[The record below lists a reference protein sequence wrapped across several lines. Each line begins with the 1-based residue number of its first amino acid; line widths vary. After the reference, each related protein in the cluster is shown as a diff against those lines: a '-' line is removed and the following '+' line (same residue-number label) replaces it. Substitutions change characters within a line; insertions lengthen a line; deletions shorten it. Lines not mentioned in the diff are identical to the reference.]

1 MIAAEISIWA
11 TEPIW
16 SSVWKRWQIKH
27 CQSAFHSGGSH
38 LQTLHGENG
47 GSAELQSHCDA
58 QLQKTTWQDIFLAA
72 QNGWVAARPVHHDT
86 MPSWNDL
93 CWIFRWKVKKGKFH
107 ICHFVRPC
115 QNHVGR
121 VLEIGNCTKVVL
133 KLCLSG
139 QIIIKS
145 LSSRHPWLF
154 EQGKRERALQRNL
167 CQQSVW
173 IQFFRLQRGK
183 PLRKPRKT
191 GKKTG
196 KLVNCHRI
204 SSNDPKQVKLETDK
218 KNITVCHYIFIY
230 ETIVPTRALS

>member
-72 QNGWVAARPVHHDT
+72 QNGWVAARPLHHDT

-93 CWIFRWKVKKGKFH
+93 CWIFRWKVKKSKFH
-107 ICHFVRPC
+107 ICHLVRPC

-139 QIIIKS
+139 QIIIKPPS
-145 LSSRHPWLF
+145 MIVR
-154 EQGKRERALQRNL
+154 
-167 CQQSVW
+167 
-173 IQFFRLQRGK
+173 
-183 PLRKPRKT
+183 T
-191 GKKTG
+191 GKTWARSATESLPTIG
-196 KLVNCHRI
+196 VNPILPAAERQTFMQT
-204 SSNDPKQVKLETDK
+204 SQN
-218 KNITVCHYIFIY
+218 
-230 ETIVPTRALS
+230 R